1 MNFTRGFT
9 QRRKEYKQRST
20 SRPLRVFFAS
30 PHQVR
35 GRLLR
40 ELHLLFALLLLLSG
54 AFPSYSQPLTSS
66 ISGIVRD
73 NVSRKGVEGALVYL
87 AGKGDTLSVITDVQG
102 RFILSD
108 VAAGRYITS
117 VHSLGYET
125 DAQETLVITGKVT
138 IIEFSLHEKV
148 TELEELTVQ
157 SRPTNITEQG
167 SISLPIEKVMRMP
180 ANFFDPVRMLSSY
193 PGVVATNDQ
202 ANNIVV
208 KGNSPTGLLWRLN
221 GMDIV
226 NPNHLANA
234 GTFNDKPTANGGG
247 VNILSAQM
255 LDRTDFYGGTMPAR
269 YGNLTSAALD
279 MTLRTGNSTKREYTA
294 QASLIGL
301 DFAAEGPIGKNNSA
315 SYLAN
320 YRYSTV
326 GLLSQMGVNFGGE
339 AINFQ
344 DFSFNVNTKTG
355 ERGSLSFFGFGGI
368 SSNVFKAKDET
379 EWEVDKD
386 RFTIKYS
393 NKTYALGTRFDLAL
407 KKSFGFSSGVTIS
420 GNDQTRN
427 AESVPTPQL
436 PLQRSDYMSKR
447 TLVSGFAALTGKL
460 SSLISTEFGVMV
472 NFYDD
477 EIRSNEL
484 LPSQSIIVGGSE
496 GSVLLQPY
504 AQVALRTERFT
515 ASLGGRYMYSTLNAT
530 ALDPRVNLQY
540 QILPASNISLTF
552 GQMSQMLAPGV
563 YLMPQNSVGLS
574 RQFLKR
580 KFVEL
585 GHMTQLDNWKIN
597 STIFYHFYDDV
608 PVSMNNN
615 FSVLNYVE
623 GIVTEAL
630 TPMGTGSNR
639 GITVQAERSFVSGFY
654 LLTGASVYKSV
665 YTAQDGIERPT
676 KFDGKY
682 SLMLTGGREWNK
694 EVKGNNRSF
703 GVHGRMLY
711 MGGQRETPINENL
724 SRGLGTTAYLGS
736 TNSLSLK
743 DYMRFD
749 LRLSWRK
756 DKKNYTRTVA
766 LDIQNVAGIKNEAFM
781 YYDAFQGK
789 VVTQYQVGFIPVLVY
804 RIDF

>member
-1 MNFTRGFT
+1 M
-9 QRRKEYKQRST
+9 RSVRDKRYLYLVQIKLVT
-20 SRPLRVFFAS
+20 CLLVLVILMAGVVEAS
-30 PHQVR
+30 SQS
-35 GRLLR
+35 
-40 ELHLLFALLLLLSG
+40 LS
-54 AFPSYSQPLTSS
+54 SV
-66 ISGIVRD
+66 SGTVRD
-73 NVSRKGVEGALVYL
+73 NISRKGVEGALVYFS
-87 AGKGDTLSVITDVQG
+87 GKGDSLTVITDSQG
-102 RFILSD
+102 RFSLD
-108 VAAGRYITS
+108 EVATGRYICS

-125 DAQETLVITGKVT
+125 DAQEVLVITGKVT
-138 IIEFSLHEKV
+138 IVEFNLQEKI
-148 TELEELTVQ
+148 TQLEALTIQ
-157 SRPTNITEQG
+157 ARPTNSSEQG

-255 LDRTDFYGGTMPAR
+255 LDRTDFYAGTMPAR

-279 MTLRTGNSTKREYTA
+279 MTLRTGNTARREYTA

-301 DFAAEGPIGKNNSA
+301 DFAAEGPIGKNNNA

-326 GLLSQMGVNFGGE
+326 GLLSEMGVNFGDE
-339 AINFQ
+339 KIDFQ
-344 DFSFNVNTKTG
+344 DFSFHVNTKTG

-368 SSNVFKAKDET
+368 SHNVFNAKEES

-393 NKTYALGTRFDLAL
+393 NETYALGTRFDLPM
-407 KKSFGFSSGVTIS
+407 KKTLSFSSGITIS

-427 AESVPTPQL
+427 AESVATPML
-436 PLQRSDYMSKR
+436 PMQRSHYSSWR
-447 TLVSGFAALTGKL
+447 TLVSGFGALTAKW
-460 SSLISTEFGVMV
+460 SSRVSGEFGVMV
-472 NFYDD
+472 NHYQDRLRND
-477 EIRSNEL
+477 EI
-484 LPSQSIIVGGSE
+484 LPAQSISVDGSE
-496 GSVLLQPY
+496 TIILVQPY
-504 AQVALRTERFT
+504 AQANLRAGNFT
-515 ASLGGRYMYSTLNAT
+515 ANIGGRYMSSTLGSSSF
-530 ALDPRVNLQY
+530 DPRINLQY
-540 QILPASNISLTF
+540 QLIPTSNISLTF
-552 GQMSQMLAPGV
+552 GQMSQMMAPGI
-563 YLMPQNSVGLS
+563 YLMPQNSVRS
-574 RQFLKR
+574 RDFLRR

-585 GHMTQLDNWKIN
+585 GHMIQFDRWKLN
-597 STIFYHFYDDV
+597 SSIFYHDYDKV
-608 PVSMNNN
+608 LVSLNNN

-623 GIVTEAL
+623 GIVTESLA
-630 TPMGTGSNR
+630 PVGTGSNK

-665 YTAQDGIERPT
+665 YTAQDGVERPT
-676 KFDGKY
+676 RFDGKY
-682 SLMLTGGREWNK
+682 SLMITGGREWNK
-694 EVKGNNRSF
+694 LVKDKNRSF
-703 GVHGRMLY
+703 GIHGRMLY
-711 MGGQRETPINENL
+711 MGGLRDTPIDENM
-724 SRGLGTTAYLGS
+724 SRGLGVTMYQSDTYAI
-736 TNSLSLK
+736 SLK

-756 DKKNYTRTVA
+756 DKRNYTRTIA
-766 LDIQNVAGIKNEAFM
+766 LDVQNVAGIKNEAYQ

-804 RIDF
+804 RVDF

>member
-1 MNFTRGFT
+1 MN
-9 QRRKEYKQRST
+9 QKI
-20 SRPLRVFFAS
+20 
-30 PHQVR
+30 
-35 GRLLR
+35 LLG
-40 ELHLLFALLLLLSG
+40 LLLLLSG
-54 AFPSYSQPLTSS
+54 ALSSYSQSLTSS
-66 ISGIVRD
+66 VSGIVRD
-73 NVSRKGVEGALVYL
+73 NASRKGVEGALVYL
-87 AGKGDTLSVITDVQG
+87 SGRGDTLSVVTDSQG
-102 RFILSD
+102 RFVLNN
-108 VAAGRYITS
+108 VAIGRYISS
-117 VHSLGYET
+117 VHTLGYET
-125 DAQETLVITGKVT
+125 DEQETLVIAGKVT
-138 IIEFSLHEKV
+138 IVEFALQEKV
-148 TELEELTVQ
+148 TELETLTFQ
-157 SRPTNITEQG
+157 ARPTNTTEPG

-255 LDRTDFYGGTMPAR
+255 LDRTDFYAGTMPAR

-279 MTLRTGNSTKREYTA
+279 MTLRTGNATRHEYTA

-301 DFAAEGPIGKNNSA
+301 DFAAEGPIGKNNAA
-315 SYLAN
+315 SFLAN

-344 DFSFNVNTKTG
+344 DFSFNVNARTG
-355 ERGSLSFFGFGGI
+355 QRGSLSFFGLGGI
-368 SSNVFKAKDET
+368 SSNVFNSKDSS

-393 NKTYALGTRFDLAL
+393 NKTFAIGTRYDLAL
-407 KKSFGFSSGVTIS
+407 KKSFGFSSGITVS

-427 AESVPTPQL
+427 AVSVPTPEL
-436 PLQRSDYMSKR
+436 PQQRSDYMSQR
-447 TLVSGFAALTGKL
+447 TIVSAFAALTGKW
-460 SSLISTEFGVMV
+460 SSKINTEFGVMV
-472 NFYDD
+472 NHYDD

-484 LPSQSIIVGGSE
+484 LPSQSVNLGGSE
-496 GSVLLQPY
+496 GSFLIQPY
-504 AQVALRTERFT
+504 AQVGLRAGNFT
-515 ASLGGRYMYSTLNAT
+515 ANVGGRYMYSTLNAS
-530 ALDPRVNLQY
+530 AIDPRVNLQY
-540 QILPASNISLTF
+540 QLLPTSNISLTF
-552 GQMSQMLAPGV
+552 GQVSQMLAPGV
-563 YLMPQNSVGLS
+563 YLMPQNSVGNT
-574 RQFLKR
+574 RDFLKR
-580 KFVEL
+580 KFIEL
-585 GHMTQLDNWKIN
+585 GHMVQFDNWKLN
-597 STIFYHFYDDV
+597 SSAFYHYYDKV

-623 GIVTEAL
+623 GIVTESL
-630 TPMGTGSNR
+630 TPVGTGSNK

-654 LLTGASVYKSV
+654 VLTGASIYKSL
-665 YTAQDGIERPT
+665 YTAEDGVERPT

-682 SLMLTGGREWNK
+682 SLMVTGGREWNK
-694 EVKGNNRSF
+694 EIKGYNRSF
-703 GVHGRMLY
+703 GIHGRMLY
-711 MGGQRETPINENL
+711 MGGQRDTPINEDM
-724 SRGLGTTAYLGS
+724 SRGMGTTTYLS
-736 TNSLSLK
+736 NTYSVSLK
-743 DYMRFD
+743 DYLRFD

-756 DKKNYTRTVA
+756 DKKNYTRTIA
-766 LDIQNVAGIKNEAFM
+766 LDVQNVAGIKNEAYM
-781 YYDAFQGK
+781 YYDAFKGT

>member
-1 MNFTRGFT
+1 MKG
-9 QRRKEYKQRST
+9 K
-20 SRPLRVFFAS
+20 
-30 PHQVR
+30 
-35 GRLLR
+35 LLVV
-40 ELHLLFALLLLLSG
+40 LLVLLSG
-54 AFPSYSQPLTSS
+54 ALSSYSQSLTSS
-66 ISGIVRD
+66 ITGVVRD

-87 AGKGDTLSVITDVQG
+87 AGKGDTLSVVTDAQG
-102 RFILSD
+102 RFVLNNVS
-108 VAAGRYITS
+108 AGRYICS
-117 VHSLGYET
+117 VHSLGYES
-125 DAQETLVITGKVT
+125 DIQETLVITGKTT
-138 IIEFSLHEKV
+138 IVEFALQEKV
-148 TELEELTVQ
+148 TELEALTIQ
-157 SRPTNITEQG
+157 ARPTNNTEPG

-202 ANNIVV
+202 ANNIAV

-255 LDRTDFYGGTMPAR
+255 LDRTDFYAGTMPAR

-279 MTLRTGNSTKREYTA
+279 MTLRTGNAAKREYTA

-301 DFAAEGPIGKNNSA
+301 DFAAEGPIGKNNNA

-326 GLLSQMGVNFGGE
+326 GLLSKMGVNFGDE
-339 AINFQ
+339 KIDFQ

-368 SSNVFKAKDET
+368 SNNVFNAKDSS
-379 EWEVDKD
+379 EWKVDKD

-393 NKTYALGTRFDLAL
+393 NKTYAIGTRFDLAL
-407 KKSFGFSSGVTIS
+407 KKSFGFSTGVTIS

-427 AESVPTPQL
+427 AESIATDDL

-447 TLVSGFAALTGKL
+447 TLVSAFAALTGKW
-460 SSLISTEFGVMV
+460 SSKISSEIGVMI
-472 NFYDD
+472 NQYDD
-477 EIRSNEL
+477 ELRSNEL
-484 LPSQSIIVGGSE
+484 LPAQTIDVGGSAE
-496 GSVLLQPY
+496 STLIQPY
-504 AQVALRTERFT
+504 AQVGLRTGNFT
-515 ASLGGRYMYSTLNAT
+515 ASIGGRYMYSTFNAT
-530 ALDPRVNLQY
+530 AFDPRVNLQY
-540 QILPASNISLTF
+540 QLAPTSSLSLTF

-563 YLMPQNSVGLS
+563 YLMPQNSVGL
-574 RQFLKR
+574 RDFLKR

-585 GHMTQLDNWKIN
+585 GHMVQFDNWKIN
-597 STIFYHFYDDV
+597 SSLFYHYYDKV

-623 GIVTEAL
+623 GIVTESL
-630 TPMGTGSNR
+630 TPVGTGSNK
-639 GITVQAERSFVSGFY
+639 GLTVQAERSFVSGFY
-654 LLTGASVYKSV
+654 ILTGASIYNSM
-665 YTAQDGIERPT
+665 YTAEDGVERPT
-676 KFDGKY
+676 KFDGRY
-682 SLMLTGGREWNK
+682 SLMITGGREWNK
-694 EVKGNNRSF
+694 EVKGNKRSF

-711 MGGQRETPINENL
+711 MGGQRDTPIDEDL
-724 SRGLGTTAYLGS
+724 SRGLGTTTYFS
-736 TNSLSLK
+736 NTNSISLN
-743 DYMRFD
+743 DYLRFD

-756 DKKNYTRTVA
+756 DKKNYTRTIA
-766 LDIQNVAGIKNEAFM
+766 LDVQNVAGIKNQAYM